1 MLANILCLQCSAELD
16 KLLEDTPIPLVAQ
29 HAAKLSGVRK
39 RVASL
44 MSTLR
49 IIQGRITN
57 MDRMLNTCGK
67 EILFKTTIYNF
78 ACW

>member
-1 MLANILCLQCSAELD
+1 MLTNILCLQGSAELD

-67 EILFKTTIYNF
+67 EILFKTTINNF